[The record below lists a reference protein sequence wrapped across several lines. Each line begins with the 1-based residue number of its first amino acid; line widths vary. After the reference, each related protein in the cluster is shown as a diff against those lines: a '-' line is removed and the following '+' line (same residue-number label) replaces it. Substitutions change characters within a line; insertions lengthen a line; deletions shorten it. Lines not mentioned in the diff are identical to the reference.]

1 MKTPTHSSLLPPC
14 PPLSFYTGT
23 GKTTIITHR
32 LLHKER
38 AYMQITHGDMMTPG
52 TTTSSNKKREEGEG
66 EEGVRQAIITTS
78 PRLCV
83 AIKKTVTRSRK

>member
-1 MKTPTHSSLLPPC
+1 MKHKKINQNPPIV
-14 PPLSFYTGT
+14 PPLDTGT

-38 AYMQITHGDMMTPG
+38 AFMGITHGDLPAG
-52 TTTSSNKKREEGEG
+52 THLPSGAKEKGEEEAEEGL
-66 EEGVRQAIITTS
+66 RQAIITTS
-78 PRLCV
+78 PRLCM